1 VSEHIRVTSLV
12 GRFLEHTR
20 IFYFYNGGQEEVY
33 LGSADLMRRN
43 LDRRVE
49 ILFPIESPKLR
60 DRIIKDILRV
70 NLEDNVKVRLLGSD
84 GVYERLKPRKD
95 EAAMNAQEWLIK
107 NWRSRDSADRSM
119 DILVKPN
126 LRETS

>member
-1 VSEHIRVTSLV
+1 MTSLV

-49 ILFPIESPKLR
+49 ILFPIESPMLR
-60 DRIIKDILRV
+60 ERIVKDILRV
-70 NLEDNVKVRLLGSD
+70 NLEDNVKARVLGSD
-84 GVYERLKPRKD
+84 GVYERLTPRKG
-95 EAAMNAQEWLIK
+95 EAERNAQEWLIK

-126 LRETS
+126 LREASRLS